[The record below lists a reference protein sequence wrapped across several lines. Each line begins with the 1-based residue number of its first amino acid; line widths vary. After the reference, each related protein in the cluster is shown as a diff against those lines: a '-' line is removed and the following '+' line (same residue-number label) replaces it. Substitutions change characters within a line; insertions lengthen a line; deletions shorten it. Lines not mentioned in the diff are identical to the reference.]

1 MTGGTTVCTAIEK
14 VIHGQAAAQ
23 AIASEADRLKAKRVF
38 ILASESLSVNTD
50 EVDKIRKEL
59 GARFAGLFQGM
70 PPNAPRTA
78 VLQAAAQAGAVNT
91 DLLVTV
97 GGGSVTDAGKVML
110 ICMKFGLKNHDD
122 LEAYRIR
129 VEEDGTVVKPD
140 YDAPDVRMIAVP
152 TTLSGGEF
160 NPLGG
165 VTDETRKIKQ
175 GYEHRLLAPI
185 TVILDPALTLHTP
198 DWLWYSTGVRSLDH
212 AMETLGSYQ
221 SNDFADGM
229 AESAIRLLV
238 DGLGRVRKDASD
250 LEGRLRC
257 QIGVWQSM
265 LPLVGG
271 VPMGASHAIGHTL
284 GGTADVP
291 HGYTSCVMAP
301 FVLQWNQTVNADR
314 QKMISRAFGA
324 PEKPAHVL
332 ADEFIRKLGMPR
344 SLRDVGIEERQ
355 LELIA
360 NYTMEDFWT
369 RTNPRPISR
378 SEDVYEILRMAL

>member
-1 MTGGTTVCTAIEK
+1 MMGGETVCTAIEK
-14 VIHGQAAAQ
+14 VIHGLPAAR
-23 AIASEADRLKAKRVF
+23 AIASEAERLKAKRVF
-38 ILASESLSVNTD
+38 ILASDSLSRNTD
-50 EVDKIRKEL
+50 EIEKIRREL
-59 GARFAGLFQGM
+59 GTRFVGLYQGM
-70 PPNAPRTA
+70 PPNAPRSA
-78 VLQAAAQAGAVNT
+78 VLQAAAQARELNT

-110 ICMKFGLKNHDD
+110 ICMKFGLTGHDD
-122 LEAYRIR
+122 LEPYRIR
-129 VEEDGTVVKPD
+129 VEEDGTVVKPEF
-140 YDAPDVRMIAVP
+140 DAPDLRMIAVP

-175 GYEHRLLAPI
+175 GYEHRMLVP
-185 TVILDPALTLHTP
+185 VSVVLDPALSVHTP

-212 AMETLGSYQ
+212 AMETLGSFQ

-238 DGLGRVRKDASD
+238 DGLERVHNDASD

-265 LPLVGG
+265 LPIVGG

-291 HGYTSCVMAP
+291 HGYTSCIMAP
-301 FVLQWNQTVNADR
+301 HVLQWNESVNGDR

-324 PEKPAHVL
+324 SDRPAYEL
-332 ADEFIRKLGMPR
+332 ADEFIRGLGMPR
-344 SLRDVGIEERQ
+344 SLREVGVEESQ
-355 LELIA
+355 LNLIA
-360 NYTMEDFWT
+360 DYTMEDFWT

-378 SEDVYEILRMAL
+378 SEEILEILNKAL

>member
-1 MTGGTTVCTAIEK
+1 MTGGETVCTAIEK
-14 VIHGQAAAQ
+14 VIHGQPAAT
-23 AIASEADRLKAKRVF
+23 AIASEAERLGAKRVF
-38 ILASESLSVNTD
+38 ILASDSLSRNTD
-50 EVDKIRKEL
+50 EIEKIRRAL
-59 GARFAGLFQGM
+59 GDRFAGLYQGM

-78 VLQAAAQAGAVNT
+78 VMRAATQATEANA

-97 GGGSVTDAGKVML
+97 GGGSVTDAGKGML
-110 ICMKFGLKNHDD
+110 ICMKFGLTEHDD

-129 VEEDGTVVKPD
+129 VEEDGTVVKPAF
-140 YDAPDVRMIAVP
+140 DAPDLRMITVP

-175 GYEHRLLAPI
+175 GYEHRLLVPV
-185 TVILDPALTLHTP
+185 TVILDPALTVHTP
-198 DWLWYSTGVRSLDH
+198 EWLWYSTGVRSLDH
-212 AMETLGSYQ
+212 AMETLGSFQ

-250 LEGRLRC
+250 MEGRLRC

-265 LPLVGG
+265 LPIVGG
-271 VPMGASHAIGHTL
+271 VPMGGSHAIGHTL

-301 FVLQWNQTVNADR
+301 YVLRWNESVNGDR

-324 PEKPAHVL
+324 PERPAHEL
-332 ADEFIRKLGMPR
+332 ADEFIRELGMPR
-344 SLRDVGIEERQ
+344 TLREVGIEESQ
-355 LELIA
+355 LDLIA
-360 NYTMEDFWT
+360 DYTMEDFWT

-378 SEDVYEILRMAL
+378 PEDVREILTLAL

>member
-1 MTGGTTVCTAIEK
+1 MTGGTIICPAIEK
-14 VIHGQAAAQ
+14 VIYGQVAAQ

-50 EVDKIRKEL
+50 EIDKIIKEL
-59 GARFAGLFQGM
+59 GTRFAGLFQGM

-78 VLQAAAQAGAVNT
+78 VLQAAAQAGAANT

-110 ICMKFGLKNHDD
+110 ICMKFGLKRHDD

-129 VEEDGTVVKPD
+129 VGEDGTVIKPD
-140 YDAPDVRMIAVP
+140 YDAPDVRMVAVP

-160 NPLGG
+160 NSLGG

-175 GYEHRLLAPI
+175 GYVHRMLAPI
-185 TVILDPALTLHTP
+185 TVILDPALTMHTP
-198 DWLWYSTGVRSLDH
+198 DWLWYSTGIRSLDH
-212 AMETLGSYQ
+212 AMETLGSFQ

-238 DGLGRVRKDASD
+238 DGLGRVRKDVSD

-301 FVLQWNQTVNADR
+301 YVLQWNQAVNADR

-344 SLRDVGIEERQ
+344 SLRDVGIEEKQ

-360 NYTMEDFWT
+360 DYAMEDFWT

-378 SEDVYEILRMAL
+378 SEDIYEILRMAL